1 MGFESRNGKRKL
13 RSELTNRRKPELG
26 YYLIVT
32 DTEGTERVY
41 FNGLRDSIKDV
52 VGDKLIIK
60 VVETKNRNM
69 IKEAKEFLAELP
81 QYAEPWIVFDKDKN
95 VKFDKI
101 IEDAENSGVQV
112 AWSNPCIE
120 TWFNAYFGKMSNCQD
135 SVSCCNTFSNEYKK
149 NVGQEYNKT
158 DNKLYVKLCENGN
171 EEKAI
176 EIADKKMKEHSRNCN
191 TMPSEMIPATTVYKL
206 IEEIKEKIDM

>member
-101 IEDAENSGVQV
+101 IEDAENSGVTYGAGV
-112 AWSNPCIE
+112 ADD
-120 TWFNAYFGKMSNCQD
+120 AYSVGIAASSYSSTVSSVVRFAFG
-135 SVSCCNTFSNEYKK
+135 F
-149 NVGQEYNKT
+149 
-158 DNKLYVKLCENGN
+158 
-171 EEKAI
+171 
-176 EIADKKMKEHSRNCN
+176 
-191 TMPSEMIPATTVYKL
+191 
-206 IEEIKEKIDM
+206 

>member
-95 VKFDKI
+95 VKFDRLI
-101 IEDAENSGVQV
+101 
-112 AWSNPCIE
+112 
-120 TWFNAYFGKMSNCQD
+120 
-135 SVSCCNTFSNEYKK
+135 FSIDNRKNIYIKK
-149 NVGQEYNKT
+149 FCGYNF
-158 DNKLYVKLCENGN
+158 C
-171 EEKAI
+171 
-176 EIADKKMKEHSRNCN
+176 S
-191 TMPSEMIPATTVYKL
+191 S
-206 IEEIKEKIDM
+206 